1 MQHGALTRAQNL
13 RNYRLII
20 HTVTVYAFHDMVKYF
35 AVALH
40 FLPLVHGNQ
49 YKLQLIGQINPKYKV
64 RITCLS
70 TKKTPRNSTLSGIEI
85 LLLLYIC

>member
-20 HTVTVYAFHDMVKYF
+20 HTVTVYAFLDILKYF

-40 FLPLVHGNQ
+40 FLPLGHGNQ
-49 YKLQLIGQINPKYKV
+49 YKIQLIGQINPKYKV
-64 RITCLS
+64 RITFFQQKNHL
-70 TKKTPRNSTLSGIEI
+70 GIV
-85 LLLLYIC
+85 LYQV